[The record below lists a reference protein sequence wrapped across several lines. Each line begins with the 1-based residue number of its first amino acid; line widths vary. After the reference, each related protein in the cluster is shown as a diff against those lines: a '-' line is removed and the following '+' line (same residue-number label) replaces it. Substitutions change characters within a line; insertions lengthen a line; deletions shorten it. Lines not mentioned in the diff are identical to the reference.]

1 MRRHLTRPKIFDES
15 SHVVGLVG
23 TESDMVIGPAAVEQR
38 ERRLALGSAG
48 CACDRGADGEAIA
61 VLHQHVAHE
70 GGSRD
75 LPPRFIPKRQRI
87 PEMEVRAPK
96 RKIPGKRG

>member
-1 MRRHLTRPKIFDES
+1 MRRHLTRAKIFDES

-70 GGSRD
+70 AQAALATYLHGSSQKD
-75 LPPRFIPKRQRI
+75 SGSPKW
-87 PEMEVRAPK
+87 
-96 RKIPGKRG
+96 G